1 MDENIRNYFDKIN
14 PLKHISVNLR
24 YHTPSRKAFHSI
36 LADSPRTK
44 LDNNTTVGD
53 SEPNLNSSKL
63 DMNNRTQIIQVKNK
77 NSNTDVENFS
87 KISINSFMP
96 SMKNS
101 FINELGKDDLNKLIY
116 ANKVICKEN
125 TKIKNENKILENQIN
140 NFIKNKNIKNFSQ
153 KRKDLATIIYTN
165 NMSVYK
171 ILNMINDIHVLSK
184 NISINDK
191 NYMRMKLPHLNY
203 KKNIIIKEK
212 EDLKLLLTELKSY
225 EKNLNLLYQSNVKK
239 NEDNKDL
246 IYSLK
251 NIIKELRFKLNYINN
266 YSKAKNILQ
275 NLMSQKKQM
284 FIFNNNIKKKLNS
297 NIKINLNNR
306 IQQKK
311 QLQII
316 NFNLK
321 KQIQFNEN
329 EIAKLKQNL
338 SQKKFI
344 QIKMNQKLNNYK
356 SINNNLD
363 QKIKILIDKNF
374 QINNQINNM
383 SQNYAKEIQNKEK
396 TILYLQLQYQQS
408 KKDELT
414 SMENKVYSLL
424 NNQ

>member
-53 SEPNLNSSKL
+53 TEPNLNSSKL

-297 NIKINLNNR
+297 NIKINLNSR

-356 SINNNLD
+356 NINNNLD

-396 TILYLQLQYQQS
+396 TIVYLQLQYQQS

>member
-53 SEPNLNSSKL
+53 TEPNLNSSKL

-338 SQKKFI
+338 NQKKFI

-356 SINNNLD
+356 NINNNLD

-396 TILYLQLQYQQS
+396 TIVYLQLQYQQS

>member
-53 SEPNLNSSKL
+53 TEPNLNSSKL

-297 NIKINLNNR
+297 NIKINLNSR

-338 SQKKFI
+338 NQKKFI

-356 SINNNLD
+356 NINNNLD

-396 TILYLQLQYQQS
+396 TIVYLQLQYQQS

>member
-171 ILNMINDIHVLSK
+171 ILNMINDIHVLNK
-184 NISINDK
+184 NISIYDK

-275 NLMSQKKQM
+275 NLISQKKQM

-396 TILYLQLQYQQS
+396 TIVYLQLQYQQS